1 MGARSRENG
10 VNSAYNHGMPLPT
23 HNFLNE
29 CHDIVLKYLRP
40 QIKEMFESSD
50 EAFIEFA
57 EKAQSNDS
65 QLSFFEA
72 MSVIQKNRDSVE
84 DIFYRELERSFA
96 DFGCTHYRATP
107 ADHTENDTLTLVS
120 KEDSDIEVAIQN
132 MTAGVSLKSAQ
143 ALIGLRYRLA
153 VLNHGKQ
160 MEEKDIP
167 GGPTCLANAF
177 HRAASSLMLE
187 HQTRLIVYMLFN
199 KFVLSKTNL
208 LYDEYDKHLLSA
220 GLLPDLTYQVRT
232 NPSRA
237 QARPQTEARA
247 KVQEQRQG
255 RGQTWAAAFTS
266 THTDQD
272 TDSNSNQT
280 LGDELF
286 GNIMQ
291 LLSRRNGPGQGNTAG
306 NAGQQ
311 GSTSSIPGKTNAS
324 GYTGQQGP
332 ANTRPIPQT
341 ELVTALHQ
349 LQQTGNTAKPMAAIL
364 SGIVNSVQ
372 ESNQLVAALV
382 ENLSAERNQLYEGID
397 RRRLPAA
404 DDQVIDLVGMIFEL
418 IIKDNDIPSVAKV
431 ELSRLHT
438 PYLKVAIL
446 DRDFFTDYKHPAHE
460 LLNTLASAA
469 SRWVFEN
476 SLERGIFPAIH
487 NVVEQITTGFER
499 NFDLFTN
506 LLELFRANI
515 RDMENKSSVIE
526 KRTQQAAEGKEK
538 LGLARN
544 YAATAIG
551 KCMEGHSIP
560 ASIRK
565 LLNDVWQEK
574 LMFIF
579 LREPESSES
588 DSWKLAIQT
597 IEAII
602 WSVEPRIS
610 VATQTDLR
618 ERLPDVQKQI
628 EMAVE
633 VLHAYGNNDN
643 ESQFALIRDI
653 QETILRSPVDET
665 LIPEQDCK
673 PAPLDFRAPEANL
686 EDSVDAGNSS
696 EPTDEDLSPEVKA
709 AMSELQDVAFGTWF
723 LIQKDEDTLPD
734 RLKLS
739 WYSNMSG
746 NYMFVDSMGMKAGLR
761 THVEL
766 ATLMATGKARIIQA
780 EKRPFVQRALEAIR
794 RTLGNNE

>member
-1 MGARSRENG
+1 MGARSGENN
-10 VNSAYNHGMPLPT
+10 VNSAYNHGMPVPT
-23 HNFLNE
+23 LSFLNE

-40 QIKEMFESSD
+40 QIKKMFESSD

-65 QLSFFEA
+65 QLRFFEA
-72 MSVIQKNRDSVE
+72 MSVIRINRNSVE
-84 DIFYRELERSFA
+84 DIFYRELGRSFA
-96 DFGCTHYRATP
+96 DFGSADYRATP
-107 ADHTENDTLTLVS
+107 TNFTENDPLTLLS
-120 KEDSDIEVAIQN
+120 KEDCDIQVAIQN
-132 MTAGVSLKSAQ
+132 MTASVSLKSAQ

-153 VLNHGKQ
+153 VLKHGKQ

-177 HRAASSLMLE
+177 HQAASSLMLE

-208 LYDEYDKHLLSA
+208 LYDEYDKHLLNA
-220 GLLPDLTYQVRT
+220 GLLPNLKYQARA
-232 NPSRA
+232 NPSRT
-237 QARPQTEARA
+237 QARSQARA
-247 KVQEQRQG
+247 EVQEQG
-255 RGQTWAAAFTS
+255 RGRTGAAAAAS
-266 THTDQD
+266 THTDQV

-286 GNIMQ
+286 GDIMQ
-291 LLSRRNGPGQGNTAG
+291 LLSRRNGPGRGNTAG

-311 GSTSSIPGKTNAS
+311 GPASSNPGQTNAS
-324 GYTGQQGP
+324 GYTGQRQP
-332 ANTRPIPQT
+332 ANTSPIPQT

-372 ESNQLVAALV
+372 ESNQLVATLV

-397 RRRLPAA
+397 RRRLTAA
-404 DDQVIDLVGMIFEL
+404 DNQVIDLVGMMFEF
-418 IIKDNDIPSVAKV
+418 IINDNDIPSVAKV

-446 DRDFFTDYKHPAHE
+446 DKDFFTDYKHPAHE

-469 SRWVFEN
+469 ARWVFEN
-476 SLERGIFPAIH
+476 SPERGIFPAIH
-487 NVVEQITTGFER
+487 NVVEQITKGFER
-499 NFDLFTN
+499 KFDLFTN
-506 LLELFRANI
+506 LLELFRANV
-515 RDMENKSSVIE
+515 RDMENKSSAIE
-526 KRTQQAAEGKEK
+526 KRTQQAAAGKEK
-538 LGLARN
+538 LALARN

-551 KCMEGHSIP
+551 KCINGHSIP
-560 ASIRK
+560 PPIRK

-574 LMFIF
+574 LMFIY
-579 LREPESSES
+579 LREPKSSES
-588 DSWKLAIQT
+588 DGWKLAIQT

-602 WSVEPRIS
+602 WSVEPRTS

-618 ERLPDVQKQI
+618 ERLPDVRKQI
-628 EMAVE
+628 EMASE
-633 VLHAYGNNDN
+633 VLHAYGNTDN
-643 ESQFALIRDI
+643 ESQLALIRDI
-653 QETILRSPVDET
+653 QEAILRAPVDESRT
-665 LIPEQDCK
+665 PEQACK
-673 PAPLDFRAPEANL
+673 PVPLDFRAPEANL
-686 EDSVDAGNSS
+686 EDSIDAGNSS
-696 EPTDEDLSPEVKA
+696 EPTDKDLSPEVKA
-709 AMSELQDVAFGTWF
+709 AMTELQDVAFGTWF

-746 NYMFVDSMGMKAGLR
+746 NYMFVDCMGMRAGVKN
-761 THVEL
+761 HVEL

-780 EKRPFVQRALEAIR
+780 ERRPFIQRALEAIR
-794 RTLGNNE
+794 RMLGNNE